1 MTMYYS
7 DNIIV
12 ENKKSL
18 SGLLGYSD
26 VYIGRPSLLGNPFPI
41 GNESERLEV
50 IRKFEEYAIS
60 NQSVL
65 DEITKLGERLKTGEK
80 LRLIC
85 FCSPKPCH
93 GNIIIKLVRKYL
105 GENVVTPRETPNY
118 KMTSFGG
125 LFNVACATGHR
136 PNKLGGYDAESKQ
149 ILFDYAVELL
159 SKSKPDKIISGMAL
173 GWDFAIAYAAI
184 KLGIPLVA
192 AVPFKDQPSKWFKDD
207 INSYYEL
214 LDQATEVVYVDAQ
227 LGYGN
232 YEVSIGKYHIDKL
245 SMRNKW
251 MVDNSDY
258 ILALWRPGEPG
269 GTKNCVDYAKQ
280 KYSLPKEQIIYLWD
294 NYLEYRDNIGKPFV
308 DEVIEDKPDVM
319 VVDVLAEIE
328 SESTASYLSRS
339 TEDEDE
345 VTSEI
350 ADAILGMGN
359 DGEIVY
365 PYQLNP
371 DMEFSPYNAVYN
383 DGKRINVDESYL
395 AANLHWKPDFDYSS
409 CEWEP
414 RRVADYREC
423 KRVYLDIETLGL
435 NPSVKEARIIMI
447 GLMIEGNYLGNS
459 DIGKKAFDLLSKGHI
474 IELQEDSD
482 EAERAILTGL
492 FRLIKALQPEAI
504 VTHNGFDFDFP
515 YIMKRCDLLG
525 IEHPMTRVTDRERCI
540 TAASMYGQPIR
551 FYPTYWTKPGRNGRI
566 YNDGTFPQLVDT
578 LHLAGQHDKIF
589 ANMTSYTLKYLAFYV
604 GFRTEKR
611 LELKGKEISIYW
623 NSGEESKKQSIRDYL
638 IFDLED
644 QRAVTNF
651 FMVSPYYQTMYF
663 PLPLQEIAVA
673 SPARKHN
680 ANLDNFYRK
689 FYDRKLTLPDG
700 SCKFYSRPI
709 ADEKVNY
716 EGAIVN
722 VNQGIYRN
730 FFKVDFSGMY
740 PSIMLRYVLMGQ
752 DKDPVGVFLNTI
764 ETLKSLRYVYK
775 DLGGS
780 NPHKAKTRQAYQDYP
795 YLFAD
800 IDFDNISKEDKKI
813 YKGVDNSLKVGI
825 NGGYGFLG
833 VGFYNFNDISSAALV
848 TAYGRIMLKKCIEI
862 SKEYCNIIEC
872 LAAETLVLT
881 DNGYFPIFELEGKEV
896 NILNGNQ
903 MWSKVKF
910 FKTPED
916 YLYEVTFRRY
926 SKTITIRCN
935 GTHKWLVKPTQ
946 DKKDKSVERFMTTE
960 ELHERLEYESYKKYS
975 VRKNTSFKLPNVL
988 FGEDEYDEYLH
999 GIVHGITYSDGYLNK
1014 ENANGTFR
1022 HILQLVGN
1030 KCEIGEYIEKA
1041 FERCDFMISHK
1052 YNDDTRRED
1061 SIIHQFTST
1070 DNLKILPDINRNKC
1084 YLLGFIRGMIAGD
1097 GSVSNKD
1104 GCFDI
1109 SGLKE
1114 TCEFIEKIAFLV
1126 GFETTRINKSNSK
1139 GRKTTIRGT
1148 QCISKVD
1155 TYKIFFSCNH
1165 ATDEDF
1171 IRSFHRETFVRL
1183 KGGKK
1188 SVKPGWNI
1196 TSIKKT
1202 NNKEELYCCTEP
1214 ITHRF
1219 TLQGG
1224 IDTGNCDS
1232 DGLYL
1237 QPKQIEEID
1246 DSLLT
1251 DKFVHPN
1258 KGYEINPI
1266 LNGCVNPEYIW
1277 MKLEDS
1283 MPSGMG
1289 IDLEVNCPD
1298 GAIYAP
1304 AMKNYIF
1311 WEAPEDEPK
1320 LKGVYRKRNRSL
1332 LQKEFPI
1339 EFIRRWAFE
1348 GKTSAHKY
1356 GNEWI
1361 TRISDFIVS
1370 NKNVIITET
1379 IQDIKKLKG
1388 DEKKHHK
1395 LLIESNCGEVGET
1408 ISYYWG
1414 SRQHYAA
1421 SGRKNG
1427 IKAFPIRRYL
1437 DGRVPNNQEFPCAN
1451 EDVNKN
1457 VYIEKYV
1464 DDLETKVIPYSKD
1477 ANLSDVMDLELV
1489 EKLMFTQRIP
1499 KQQFSKKTGE
1509 PQDNIL
1515 VKNGMGEP
1523 GDTVSFYWASIQSY
1537 TESGKLSSKCD
1548 RFPVRVI
1555 INEDDSISINI
1566 QSIPDDID
1574 KSLIN
1579 LNFNVEWYL
1588 NDLLKI
1594 RNEILS
1600 VVDK

>member
-1 MTMYYS
+1 MHYS
-7 DNIIV
+7 ENIIV

-26 VYIGRPSLLGNPFPI
+26 VYIGRPSLLGNPFHM

-50 IRKFEEYAIS
+50 IRKFTQYAIGNESVIEEISKLS
-60 NQSVL
+60 N
-65 DEITKLGERLKTGEK
+65 RLKSGEK
-80 LRLIC
+80 IRLVC
-85 FCSPKPCH
+85 FCSPKDCH
-93 GNIIIKLVRKYL
+93 GDVIRELVLSKISDGISTL
-105 GENVVTPRETPNY
+105 TKNV
-118 KMTSFGG
+118 GG

-159 SKSKPDKIISGMAL
+159 QKSNPDKVISGMAL
-173 GWDFAIAYAAI
+173 GWDFAIASAAI
-184 KLGIPLVA
+184 KLDIPLIA
-192 AVPFKDQPSKWFKDD
+192 AVPFRDQPSKWLKDD
-207 INSYYEL
+207 VYSYYEL
-214 LDQATEVVYVDAQ
+214 LKKATEVVYVDAQ
-227 LGYGN
+227 EGYKN
-232 YEVSIGKYHIDKL
+232 DAVTIGKYHPDKL

-258 ILALWRPGEPG
+258 ILAMWRPGETG
-269 GTKNCVDYAKQ
+269 GTKHCIDYAKQ

-294 NYLEYRDNIGKPFV
+294 NYLEFRDNIGKPFV
-308 DEVIEDKPDVM
+308 NEVIEGKSDVM

-339 TEDEDE
+339 TEDDDE

-350 ADAILGMGN
+350 ADALLGMGS

-383 DGKRINVDESYL
+383 DGKRIHVDESYL
-395 AANLHWKPDFDYSS
+395 AANLHWKPYFDYSS

-414 RRVADYREC
+414 RRVPDYREC

-435 NPSVKEARIIMI
+435 NPSAKEARGLNPSAKEARGLNLSAKEVRGLNLSAKEPRIIMI
-447 GLMIEGNYLGNS
+447 GIMIEGNYLGNS

-515 YIMKRCDLLG
+515 YIMKRCDILG
-525 IEHPMTRVTDRERCI
+525 IEHPMTRITDRERCI

-578 LHLAGQHDKIF
+578 IHLAGQHDKIF

-689 FYDRKLTLPDG
+689 FYDRKLTLSDG
-700 SCKFYSRPI
+700 SAKYYLRPV
-709 ADEKVNY
+709 ADEKVSY
-716 EGAIVN
+716 EGAIVDCKPG
-722 VNQGIYRN
+722 VYRY
-730 FFKVDFSGMY
+730 FFSLDVSSLY
-740 PSIMLRYVLMGQ
+740 PSLMLTYALMTRNKDVL
-752 DKDPVGVFLNTI
+752 GVFLKTI
-764 ETLKSLRYVYK
+764 LTLRSLRYVYK

-780 NPHKAKTRQAYQDYP
+780 NPHRAKTRQAYQDFP

-813 YKGVDNSLKVGI
+813 FKGVDNSLKVGI

-833 VGFYNFNDISSAALV
+833 VGFYNFNDLESAALV
-848 TAYGRIMLKKCIEI
+848 TAYGRLIITKMRDVIE
-862 SKEYCNIIEC
+862 SYSELII
-872 LAAETLVLT
+872 LDT
-881 DNGYFPIFELEGKEV
+881 DGIKASPKRLESLP
-896 NILNGNQ
+896 NSL
-903 MWSKVKF
+903 
-910 FKTPED
+910 
-916 YLYEVTFRRY
+916 L
-926 SKTITIRCN
+926 
-935 GTHKWLVKPTQ
+935 Q
-946 DKKDKSVERFMTTE
+946 DKYFDNNGVEIPIDDGNGFVNPIWIWYAAQSV
-960 ELHERLEYESYKKYS
+960 
-975 VRKNTSFKLPNVL
+975 LP
-988 FGEDEYDEYLH
+988 E
-999 GIVHGITYSDGYLNK
+999 GIV
-1014 ENANGTFR
+1014 
-1022 HILQLVGN
+1022 
-1030 KCEIGEYIEKA
+1030 
-1041 FERCDFMISHK
+1041 
-1052 YNDDTRRED
+1052 
-1061 SIIHQFTST
+1061 
-1070 DNLKILPDINRNKC
+1070 
-1084 YLLGFIRGMIAGD
+1084 
-1097 GSVSNKD
+1097 
-1104 GCFDI
+1104 
-1109 SGLKE
+1109 
-1114 TCEFIEKIAFLV
+1114 
-1126 GFETTRINKSNSK
+1126 
-1139 GRKTTIRGT
+1139 
-1148 QCISKVD
+1148 
-1155 TYKIFFSCNH
+1155 
-1165 ATDEDF
+1165 
-1171 IRSFHRETFVRL
+1171 
-1183 KGGKK
+1183 
-1188 SVKPGWNI
+1188 
-1196 TSIKKT
+1196 
-1202 NNKEELYCCTEP
+1202 
-1214 ITHRF
+1214 
-1219 TLQGG
+1219 
-1224 IDTGNCDS
+1224 
-1232 DGLYL
+1232 
-1237 QPKQIEEID
+1237 
-1246 DSLLT
+1246 
-1251 DKFVHPN
+1251 
-1258 KGYEINPI
+1258 
-1266 LNGCVNPEYIW
+1266 
-1277 MKLEDS
+1277 
-1283 MPSGMG
+1283 
-1289 IDLEVNCPD
+1289 IDLEQNCPD
-1298 GAIYAP
+1298 GAVYAP

-1311 WEAPEDEPK
+1311 WEKPEDEPK
-1320 LKGVYRKRNRSL
+1320 LKGIYRKRNRSL

-1361 TRISDFIVS
+1361 TKISDFIVS
-1370 NKNVIITET
+1370 NKNVLISET
-1379 IQDIKKLKG
+1379 IQDLKKLKG

-1395 LLIESNCGEVGET
+1395 LLIESNCGEIGEE
-1408 ISYYWG
+1408 IVYYWG

-1427 IKAFPIRRYL
+1427 IKPFPIRRYL

-1464 DDLETKVIPYSKD
+1464 SDLETKVIPYSPD
-1477 ANLSDVMDLELV
+1477 INLNEVMDLELV

-1537 TESGKLSSKCD
+1537 TASGKLSSKCD

-1555 INEDDSISINI
+1555 INEDDSISINL

-1588 NDLLKI
+1588 DDLLKI
-1594 RNEILS
+1594 RNEILN